1 MTTPAQKK
9 TKATKSSREKPG
21 PAVSN
26 QGGVEEQ
33 LELKRI
39 LGALRAYKRGEFDVR
54 LPDHFDGV
62 SGELCEVFNQLASGQ
77 QAFNQELSELHEAV
91 GRQGRMRRRM
101 RRNNAQGGWGHS
113 VALINQ
119 LLDDLT
125 THTEE
130 IARVI
135 GEVSRGDLET
145 SINEEGSEYP
155 LAGDFLRNAKAVNG
169 MVQRLRLLHL
179 ELTRVSREV
188 GIEGKLGAQAEVPGV
203 SGAFRELTQGVN
215 LMASNLTSQV
225 REIARVTTA
234 VAAGDLTR
242 TVNIDAHGEVLELK
256 RTINTMVEQLSR
268 FADEVSRVA
277 REVGIE
283 GRLGGQALV
292 VGGSGV
298 WRELTDNVNLMASN
312 LTNQVRDI
320 AAVTTAVA
328 KGDLSRKVSV
338 DALGEILELK
348 STVNTMVD
356 QLNGFAEQVT
366 RLATDVGVEGRLG
379 GQVDVRG
386 LSGTWLDLTD
396 AVNSMANNLTA
407 QVRSI
412 SQVATAIAA
421 GDLQKKIDVD
431 ARGEILDLKDTI
443 NTMVGQLSSFAGEVS
458 RVAREVGTEGMLG
471 GQASVE
477 GVRGTWKELTNNVNS
492 MASNLTNQVRDIAE
506 VATAIA
512 EGDLDRKI
520 TVQVRGEMAELK
532 GTINTMVDQ
541 LSNFAEQVSRV
552 AREVGVEGKL
562 GGQAEVRGVS
572 GVWKELTGNVNLMAS
587 NLTNQVRDIAEVT
600 TAVAMGDLSKKITV
614 EVSGEILQLKN
625 TVNTMVEQLRLFSGE
640 VTRVA
645 REVGTEGVLGG
656 QAQASGLSGT
666 WRELTENV
674 NTMARN
680 LTEQVR
686 GIARVVTAVAEGDLK
701 QELRL
706 QSRGEIAT
714 LVDTIN
720 GMTVTLSAFA
730 DQVSD
735 VARDVGVEGRLGGQ
749 ADVPG
754 AAGIWRDL
762 TNNVNELAGN
772 LTRQVRAIFDV
783 ATAVTDGDLT
793 RSIDVEA
800 RGEVAALKD
809 NLNQMIRTLADTTK
823 INEQQD
829 WLTTNLARFT
839 RRLQGQRDLL
849 TVADLVLSELAQLL
863 NAQHGAFFMTR
874 NMAGDLY
881 LELFASFAMTERKQ
895 LASRFAFGE
904 NIVGQTAREKKRI
917 LVSDVP
923 SDYVRIS
930 SSLGEAKP
938 VNLVVAPILFEDS
951 VKGVIELASF
961 QAFTPTQL
969 DFLDQLLESLGIV
982 VATIEATMRTDDLL
996 RQSQTMAEELQT
1008 QQEELQQTNEELEEK
1023 ARQLTAQKDEVE
1035 TKNSEVELAKQELE
1049 EKAEQ
1054 LALTSRYK
1062 SQFLANMSHELRT
1075 PLNSL
1080 LILSRQLADNHQGNL
1095 DDKQVEYASTVH
1107 QAGADLLSLINE
1119 ILDLAKI
1126 ESGTMG
1132 VETTDVSFADLQL
1145 YLERSFE
1152 RVAEEK
1158 ALSFDVELAE
1168 DLPSHLTTDDMRLKQ
1183 VLRNLVSNALK
1194 FTPEGGV
1201 HIHFS
1206 KTTVKTPRGTQEEAV
1221 IFSVKDDGIGI
1232 AQDKLQIIF
1241 EAFQQADGSTSRRY
1255 GGTGLGLSI
1264 SREIAK
1270 LLGGELTVTSTE
1282 GQGSIFQLILP
1293 LVYRQGLTLS
1303 AGHQSVERGLPAA
1316 LQRPST
1322 PPAPTPPVH
1331 ASQTTVADDRTNLEP
1346 GDRVLLVIEDDAV
1359 FAAILR
1365 DMAQKRGFKC
1375 LVALTAEEG
1384 LSLSK
1389 AHRPDAISLDLAL
1402 PDMDGW
1408 VVLDRLKHDSA
1419 TRHIPVH
1426 IVSAKADKRRGY
1438 DCGALAVLEKP
1449 VTQDAIDMAL
1459 TELQALLN
1467 QRIRKLL
1474 LVEDDDVQRKAVIEL
1489 IGEDDL
1495 EITAVAHAEEALELL
1510 ETTRFDCMVL
1520 DLTLPGMSGL
1530 EFIQELRS
1538 KAGLKR
1544 LPIIVYTGKELS
1556 KEEQLGL
1563 SQVAETVIIKDV
1575 RSPERLLQEAALFL
1589 HRPEASLP
1597 EAKQKLLRSL
1607 VHGDPALQDKKVL
1620 VVDDD
1625 VRNIF
1630 AVTAVLEQHKMKVL
1644 HAENG
1649 RESLNQLQQNR
1660 DIDAILM
1667 DIMMPEMDGYEA
1679 MRHIRKDP
1687 ANSGLPIIA
1696 LTAKAMKGDREKCI
1710 EAGASDYVTKPVD
1723 PDQLIS
1729 LLRVWLYR

>member
-1 MTTPAQKK
+1 MTSSAPKNQKSGTRK
-9 TKATKSSREKPG
+9 TAAPKAP
-21 PAVSN
+21 V
-26 QGGVEEQ
+26 GGATQKE
-33 LELKRI
+33 LELRQV
-39 LGALRAYKRGEFDVR
+39 LAALRAYRRGEFAIR
-54 LPDHFDGV
+54 LPDHHDGV
-62 SGELCEVFNQLASGQ
+62 AGEICDTFNSLAAQ
-77 QAFNQELSELHEAV
+77 QEATIKELSDLQISI
-91 GRQGRMRRRM
+91 GREGHTRRRL
-101 RRNNAQGGWGHS
+101 RRNNAQGGWNDS
-113 VALINQ
+113 AALVNQ

-125 THTEE
+125 VHTED
-130 IARVI
+130 IARVVS
-135 GEVSRGDLET
+135 EVSRGDLDA
-145 SINEEGSEYP
+145 SMNEAGSEFP

-169 MVQRLRLLHL
+169 MVQRLRLLNA

-188 GIEGKLGAQAEVPGV
+188 GTEGKLGAQAQVPGV
-203 SGAFRELTQGVN
+203 SGAFRDLTLGVN

-242 TVNIDAHGEVLELK
+242 SVNIDAQGEVLELK
-256 RTINTMVEQLSR
+256 RTINTMVGQLSG
-268 FADEVSRVA
+268 FAGEVSRVA
-277 REVGIE
+277 REVGVE

-292 VGGSGV
+292 VDSRGV
-298 WRELTDNVNLMASN
+298 WKELTDNVNLMASN
-312 LTNQVRDI
+312 LTSQVRDI

-328 KGDLSRKVSV
+328 RGDLTRKVSV
-338 DALGEILELK
+338 DARGEILELK
-348 STVNTMVD
+348 STVNTMVE
-356 QLNGFAEQVT
+356 QLSGFAVQVT
-366 RLATDVGVEGRLG
+366 QLATDVGVEGKLG
-379 GQVDVRG
+379 GEVDVRG
-386 LSGTWLDLTD
+386 VRGTWLDLTD

-431 ARGEILDLKDTI
+431 ARGEILDLKETI

-477 GVRGTWKELTNNVNS
+477 GVRGTWKELTDNVNS
-492 MASNLTNQVRDIAE
+492 MASNLTNQVRDIAQ

-541 LSNFAEQVSRV
+541 LSNFAEQVSLV
-552 AREVGVEGKL
+552 SREVGVEGKL
-562 GGQAEVRGVS
+562 GGQAHVRGVS
-572 GVWKELTGNVNLMAS
+572 GVWKELTGNVNLMAL
-587 NLTNQVRDIAEVT
+587 NLTNQVRDIAQVT

-614 EVSGEILQLKN
+614 EVRGEILALKN

-666 WRELTENV
+666 WRELTDNV
-674 NTMARN
+674 NIMARN

-686 GIARVVTAVAEGDLK
+686 GIARVVTAVAQGDLK

-706 QSRGEIAT
+706 ESRGEIAT

-720 GMTVTLSAFA
+720 GMTVTLSSFA

-735 VARDVGVEGRLGGQ
+735 VAHDVGVEGRLGGQ
-749 ADVPG
+749 ADVLG
-754 AAGIWRDL
+754 ASGIWRDL

-793 RSIDVEA
+793 RTIDVEA
-800 RGEVAALKD
+800 RGELAALKD
-809 NLNQMIRTLADTTK
+809 NLNQMIRALADTTK

-829 WLTTNLARFT
+829 WLKTNLARFT

-849 TVADLVLSELAQLL
+849 TVSNLVLSELAQLL
-863 NAQHGAFFMTR
+863 DSQHGAFFMAKTT
-874 NMAGDLY
+874 GDEPH
-881 LELFASFAMTERKQ
+881 LELFASYAMTERKQ
-895 LASRFAFGE
+895 LSSRFAYGE
-904 NIVGQTAREKKRI
+904 GLVGQTAREKKRI
-917 LVSDVP
+917 VIFDTP
-923 SDYVRIS
+923 SDYIRVS
-930 SSLGEAKP
+930 SALGDSKP
-938 VNLVVAPILFEDS
+938 LTIVVAPILFEDQ

-961 QAFTPTQL
+961 TNYTSTQL
-969 DFLDQLLESLGIV
+969 DFLDQFLESLGIV

-1023 ARQLTAQKDEVE
+1023 ARQLTAQKEEVE
-1035 TKNSEVELAKQELE
+1035 QKNTQVELAKEELE

-1080 LILSRQLADNHQGNL
+1080 LILSKQLADNHAGNL
-1095 DDKQVEYASTVH
+1095 DKKQVEYASTVH
-1107 QAGADLLSLINE
+1107 QAGSDLLSLINE

-1126 ESGTMG
+1126 ESGTMA
-1132 VETTDVSFADLQL
+1132 VDMNEVALEDLKI
-1145 YLERSFE
+1145 YLERAFQ

-1158 ALSFDVELAE
+1158 GLSFQVTIFEELPE
-1168 DLPSHLTTDDMRLKQ
+1168 RFITDDMRLKQ
-1183 VLRNLVSNALK
+1183 ILRNLVSNALK
-1194 FTPEGGV
+1194 FTHQGRIDIRME
-1201 HIHFS
+1201 
-1206 KTTVKTPRGTQEEAV
+1206 KATVKTRQGAEAA
-1221 IFSVKDDGIGI
+1221 ISFFVKDDGIGI
-1232 AQDKLQIIF
+1232 PADKQAIIF

-1264 SREIAK
+1264 SREITK
-1270 LLGGELTVTSTE
+1270 LLGGELSVASTP
-1282 GQGSIFQLILP
+1282 GKGSTFRLVLP
-1293 LVYRQGLTLS
+1293 LSYHVARAVVPQPVVRERELTPLNIANQSRKVARQIVDAS
-1303 AGHQSVERGLPAA
+1303 DLPF
-1316 LQRPST
+1316 P
-1322 PPAPTPPVH
+1322 
-1331 ASQTTVADDRTNLEP
+1331 DDRSQLEP
-1346 GDRVLLVIEDDAV
+1346 GDRVLLVIEDDPV

-1375 LVALTAEEG
+1375 IVALSGHDG
-1384 LSLSK
+1384 LALAK

-1408 VVLDRLKHDSA
+1408 VVLDRLKHEPD
-1419 TRHIPVH
+1419 TRHVPVH
-1426 IVSAKADKRRGY
+1426 ILSAKADKRRGY
-1438 DCGALAVLEKP
+1438 ECGALAVLEKP
-1449 VTQDAIDMAL
+1449 VTQDTMDAVL
-1459 TELQALLN
+1459 VELQALLN

-1474 LVEDDDVQRKAVIEL
+1474 LVEDDETQRLAIIEL
-1489 IGEDDL
+1489 VGDDDL
-1495 EITAVAHAEEALELL
+1495 EITAVANAEDALRHL
-1510 ETTRFDCMVL
+1510 EDTSFDCMVL
-1520 DLTLPGMSGL
+1520 DLKLPGMSGL
-1530 EFIQELRS
+1530 DFIQQLRTKS
-1538 KAGLKR
+1538 DLKR
-1544 LPIIVYTGKELS
+1544 LPIIVYTGKELT

-1589 HRPEASLP
+1589 HRREASLP
-1597 EAKQKLLRSL
+1597 EGKRKILRSL
-1607 VHGDPALQDKKVL
+1607 VHGDPALQDKTVL

-1630 AVTAVLEQHKMKVL
+1630 AITTVLEQHQMIVIN
-1644 HAENG
+1644 AENG
-1649 RESLNQLQQNR
+1649 REALTQLAAHPQVE
-1660 DIDAILM
+1660 AVLM

-1679 MRHIRKDP
+1679 IRQIRKDP
-1687 ANSGLPIIA
+1687 TKQSLPIIA
-1696 LTAKAMKGDREKCI
+1696 LTAKAMRGDREKCI

-1723 PDQLIS
+1723 PEQLIS